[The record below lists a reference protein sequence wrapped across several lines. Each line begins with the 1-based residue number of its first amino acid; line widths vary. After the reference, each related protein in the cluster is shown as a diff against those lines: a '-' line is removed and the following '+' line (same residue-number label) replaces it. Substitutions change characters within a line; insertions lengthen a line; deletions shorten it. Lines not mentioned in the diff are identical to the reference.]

1 MVSENSE
8 IHENNDK
15 PVKMPS
21 ELSKISPPPME
32 ALTTVRNYFKSNNIP
47 VPDVIEKYFRDN
59 FNIDENSNSNQNGI
73 SSETA
78 EIKIEQPE
86 KPMARFDGR
95 WHCDLCHLTFGNTFE
110 IQNHMREIHN
120 EQINEGMDF
129 LTKSNLT
136 SCFLLKITKKVIFY
150 TKILKRKV
158 VLWCFFSSETS
169 EKLSNSTFHVKIL
182 V

>member
-21 ELSKISPPPME
+21 ELSKNSPPPME

-47 VPDVIEKYFRDN
+47 VPDVIERYFREN
-59 FNIDENSNSNQNGI
+59 FNNNENSNSNKNGI

-110 IQNHMREIHN
+110 IQNHMKEIHN
-120 EQINEGMDF
+120 EQLNEGMNF
-129 LTKSNLT
+129 LTKSNPT
-136 SCFLLKITKKVIFY
+136 SCFPLQIMYKKSYFLYQNFEKKSCFVVFFLK
-150 TKILKRKV
+150 
-158 VLWCFFSSETS
+158 
-169 EKLSNSTFHVKIL
+169 
-182 V
+182 

>member
-8 IHENNDK
+8 IHENNDN

-32 ALTTVRNYFKSNNIP
+32 ALTTVRNYFQSNNIP
-47 VPDVIEKYFRDN
+47 VPDVIERYFREN
-59 FNIDENSNSNQNGI
+59 FNNNENSNSNQNGI

-110 IQNHMREIHN
+110 IQIHMKEIHH
-120 EQINEGMDF
+120 EQLDEGMEISN
-129 LTKSNLT
+129 KSA
-136 SCFLLKITKKVIFY
+136 
-150 TKILKRKV
+150 
-158 VLWCFFSSETS
+158 
-169 EKLSNSTFHVKIL
+169 
-182 V
+182 

>member
-8 IHENNDK
+8 IHENNDN

-32 ALTTVRNYFKSNNIP
+32 ALTTVRNYFQSNNIP
-47 VPDVIEKYFRDN
+47 VPDVIERYFREN
-59 FNIDENSNSNQNGI
+59 FNNNENSNSNQNGI

-110 IQNHMREIHN
+110 IQNHMKEIHN
-120 EQINEGMDF
+120 EQLNEGMDF
-129 LTKSNLT
+129 LTKSNPT
-136 SCFLLKITKKVIFY
+136 SCFLLQITKKSYFLYQNFEKKSCFVVFF
-150 TKILKRKV
+150 LK
-158 VLWCFFSSETS
+158 
-169 EKLSNSTFHVKIL
+169 
-182 V
+182 